1 MALNNK
7 NLERLNAL
15 LNAFDSGAV
24 QHDELIKAIDA
35 VVNIINK
42 EKEALSGSIENTSDE
57 LVGALKETHKNLD
70 TKISSLNALVE
81 KLTNSTTQ
89 ANNKVSTSLSK
100 EIKRVEAKIPSKTDL
115 SGIEQAIEDV
125 RRGLVDVPT
134 EITANPKAVR
144 DSLELL
150 TGEERLERSAIS
162 GLDDYE
168 EVSKLAREKVKGGRA
183 KGWASSFASLEA
195 GTGISIDKSDP
206 RRPVI
211 TATGGGG
218 SVSDDAYDASWDGDT
233 TTAPSKNAVYDKI
246 ETLPGGHDPVTVT
259 DSSEID
265 FTLTGQDITAVLKA
279 GSIDES
285 KLDTSVNAS
294 LDLAD
299 SAQQPPSEGAFVDGD
314 KTKLDGIEAGADVTD
329 TTNVTSAGALM
340 DSEVTNLAQVKAF
353 NSSDYATAAQGAT
366 ADSALQPSDI
376 ASGTI
381 TPRADDIDLSGGSD
395 GDVLTVQ
402 ADGSLALETPSG
414 GSGNTFNDIYIDQ
427 SGGTSDTY
435 GVLAGTINGSN
446 KVFTVSEGEYATG
459 TLKVWLNGQL
469 QTQGSGEDFVE
480 TTPASGTFTLGV
492 APESGDEITA
502 EYQLVVTNSNTL
514 VSTTTERFE
523 MTVAISDE
531 TTDLTTGTAKL
542 TFRMPRAVT
551 LTAVRASVTTAPT
564 GANLVIGINEGGST
578 ILSTDLSID
587 AGEKT
592 STTATT
598 PVVISDTSIAD
609 DAEIT
614 IDIDQIGSSVAGAGA
629 KVTFLGTYT

>member
-299 SAQQPPSEGAFVDGD
+299 SA
-314 KTKLDGIEAGADVTD
+314 
-329 TTNVTSAGALM
+329 
-340 DSEVTNLAQVKAF
+340 
-353 NSSDYATAAQGAT
+353 
-366 ADSALQPSDI
+366 LQPSDI

-480 TTPASGTFTLGV
+480 TTPASGTFTFDV

-598 PVVISDTSIAD
+598 PAVISDTSIAD